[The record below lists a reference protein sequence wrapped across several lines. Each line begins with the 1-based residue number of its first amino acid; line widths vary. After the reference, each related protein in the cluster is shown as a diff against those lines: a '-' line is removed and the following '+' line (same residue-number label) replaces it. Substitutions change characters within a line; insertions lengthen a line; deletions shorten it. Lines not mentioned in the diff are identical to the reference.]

1 MMAKRLLL
9 TLLALLGLA
18 TQLAPAQARVGAGAS
33 SAVGAVML
41 AAAEDTAAVARSGPL
56 HRPTDAPRL
65 VLEAAT
71 PNLAVSA
78 PLAPPVRTRIDRAR
92 E

>member
-1 MMAKRLLL
+1 MAKRLLL

-18 TQLAPAQARVGAGAS
+18 TQLAPAQARVGVGAS

-41 AAAEDTAAVARSGPL
+41 AAAEDAGAVASSGSA
-56 HRPTDAPRL
+56 HRPADTPRL
-65 VLEAAT
+65 VLENAGPDLAT
-71 PNLAVSA
+71 AA
-78 PLAPPVRTRIDRAR
+78 PLAPAVRTRIDRAR

>member
-1 MMAKRLLL
+1 
-9 TLLALLGLA
+9 
-18 TQLAPAQARVGAGAS
+18 
-33 SAVGAVML
+33 ML

-65 VLEAAT
+65 VLEAAA